1 MKKVLSLFLAV
12 IMLFGALSIGA
23 SAVTAEDYAKG
34 DLVNAN
40 QAVLV
45 FKFNGGKSYGTHH
58 IYNVTTN
65 DFDYAQVEGNYIMLP
80 YDDDDLIVGTNITLP
95 DVIPSKGD
103 KFIGWYCEEDG
114 KTYAVASNG
123 YQIPAYAGKKV
134 ITFTAWYKPA
144 EPESDTLGTIL
155 GILTKVFGAIIGIVL
170 YGGDTEAGVALMNK
184 VLGGLDL

>member
-1 MKKVLSLFLAV
+1 MKKILSVFLAML
-12 IMLFGALSIGA
+12 MLFGALSIGA
-23 SAVTAEDYAKG
+23 SAVTAQEYAEST
-34 DLVNAN
+34 LVNED
-40 QAVLV
+40 QVVLV
-45 FKFNGGKSYGTHH
+45 FKFNGGKSYNPLPV
-58 IYNVTTN
+58 YNSVTN
-65 DFDYAQVEGNYIMLP
+65 GFDSAQVEGDYIMIP
-80 YDDDDLIVGTNITLP
+80 YNDSDLIVGTNITLP
-95 DVIPSKGD
+95 DVTPASGD

-114 KTYAVASNG
+114 KTYAVAANG

-144 EPESDTLGTIL
+144 EPETDTLATIL

>member
-1 MKKVLSLFLAV
+1 MKKILSVFLAML
-12 IMLFGALSIGA
+12 MLFGALSIGA
-23 SAVTAEDYAKG
+23 SAVTAEDYA
-34 DLVNAN
+34 DSALVNEN
-40 QAVLV
+40 QVVLV
-45 FKFNGGKSYGTHH
+45 FKFNGGKSYGPQRV
-58 IYNVTTN
+58 YNPTTN
-65 DFDYAQVEGNYIMLP
+65 NFDSAQVEGDYIMIP
-80 YDDDDLIVGTNITLP
+80 YNESDLIVGTNITLP
-95 DVIPSKGD
+95 DVTPASGD

-114 KTYAVASNG
+114 KTYAVAANG
-123 YQIPAYAGKKV
+123 YEIPAYAGKEV